1 MMIKHK
7 DRMCKLRISYPDLLI
22 TNFTHQKK
30 QIQNDQIY
38 TKYKA
43 KKLGLQGLWAYTNLH
58 KPTIITTDFIK
69 KRDIE
74 VVNMKEL

>member
-7 DRMCKLRISYPDLLI
+7 HRMCKLRISYPDLLI

-30 QIQNDQIY
+30 LIQNDQIY
-38 TKYKA
+38 KKYKA
-43 KKLGLQGLWAYTNLH
+43 KELGLQGLWACTNLH
-58 KPTIITTDFIK
+58 KPTITTDFIK
-69 KRDIE
+69 KRGIE